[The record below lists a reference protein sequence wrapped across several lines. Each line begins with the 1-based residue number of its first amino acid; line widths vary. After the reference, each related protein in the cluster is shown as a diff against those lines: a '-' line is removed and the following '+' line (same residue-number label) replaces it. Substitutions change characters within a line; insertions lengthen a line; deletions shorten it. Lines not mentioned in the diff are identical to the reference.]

1 MNGNRLYRE
10 PNDWQTGDVITKLK
24 MAKIESA
31 IVAIAQ
37 EIITAAGTGSN
48 NQEITLNERLDLM
61 RENFTNDIQN
71 ITIDPDDLA
80 LEQDEDGLVYITFR
94 GERSS
99 VGIPL
104 AGGSGG
110 GGGSTSNA
118 VMSMVNTSG
127 WMSKTLPQDDNGTCE
142 VSFNWSSL
150 ENGISTGAGTLTI
163 VVNDVIKS
171 IQNVDQGE
179 RTVELYPYLV
189 VGTNNVILRLT
200 DIYGTLKIIRFNITV
215 AQMRISSSFN
225 TSVPFE
231 DDFTFTYIPV
241 GSSSKTVHFV
251 VDGTEIASA
260 KTTANDMQQQQLIPA
275 QSHGSHTLE
284 VWFSSMLNGSSVDS
298 NHLYYEFIS
307 LEEGNNNP
315 IIASSFNT
323 TSVKQYASVII
334 PYRVYVPNATEAEV
348 QIYVDG
354 VLNTT
359 TTVDRTEQNFTF
371 RATKAGSTTIEI
383 RSGIATPK
391 SFTLSVSASD
401 IRVEAVTEGLELYLN
416 AEGRSNGEENRD
428 KWTYG
433 STTATLTGFNW
444 RVNGW
449 LTDSDGIPVL
459 RVSDD
464 ARVTIPFKLFGVP
477 MYNTGK
483 TVEIEFATRE
493 VSDYSAEVIKCW
505 HEYTTTAEVDDEENP
520 GQKKT
525 VQIINSDGLKI
536 TPQQVVFKS
545 YTDSIDTVYKDNEHI
560 RLSITIGEQGE
571 LSDSRLMLVYIN
583 GIMSKAE
590 QYTSGA
596 SFAQLDP
603 QNIIIGSNDCGI
615 DIYNIRVYNHDL
627 NRRQVLN
634 NWIADTQIGTLLTD
648 RYTRNDIY
656 DANSG
661 VITTETVPGNLPY
674 FILNAPELP
683 QYKDDK
689 KIITGSYIDPTD
701 SSKSFTF
708 ENCQINVQGT
718 SSAPY
723 FRKNY
728 DMQFKGGFITST
740 GTINNYML
748 RNDSIPFNR
757 FVLKAD
763 VASSESTN
771 NTGLTMFYNDTCPY
785 KTPEMVAN
793 SKVRWGIEGVPI
805 AVFWYDTE
813 NNTTQFM
820 GKYNFNLPKRA
831 PAPYGYGNSD
841 TLESWEVER
850 NNSANVKFQDNDF
863 TTTAV
868 DKDGDT
874 YPAWYD
880 DFEARFPSDEWRD
893 ITKLNAFLTFIK
905 STDRANATNNNLPSS
920 VTYTFDS
927 TRTIA
932 DYSSDSSYT
941 VETETLS
948 GGAVRYNITFTKDT
962 PAYRLSKFRAEFPNY
977 AEIDSFVFYYLFT
990 EMFTMID
997 SRAKNMFFGFNGGPS
1012 TTVLERK
1019 ATAQPYDMDTAIGTN
1034 NSGRLMFGYS
1044 LEDTDTVS
1052 GLIAGDNTN
1061 TDAPV
1066 YNAQDSVLWMNVR
1079 DAFRANISAMYTTLR
1094 TGTEVWSYN
1103 KLETRY
1109 ENHQA
1114 KWPEAMFNED
1124 AWTKYIYPLLY
1135 AVTKDDDGNLIK
1147 TKEYLPMLQGSKTE
1161 QRKWWLYNRF
1171 RYMDSK
1177 FATGDAVKN
1186 QITMRVFHEG
1196 TISITPA
1203 IDMYTAVRW
1212 GAGTTPE
1219 VKRTTANNT
1228 VTYTYI
1234 PGTGVQEMETLIDS
1248 GDMITDL
1255 GDLSGLYPNELK
1267 FSKATKLKN
1276 LTIGSAAT
1284 GYSNPNLK
1292 ELDVQNSSLLETID
1306 CRNCPNLTSTIYLEG
1321 SPRLKEA
1328 YFEGTSITGV
1338 DLVDGGAIEKLHLP
1352 STVNTL
1358 TLLNLDKLTDLVIPS
1373 YAGLTR
1379 LMLSNM
1385 SNNIINPVTVLAA
1398 MPSNAEINIQGL
1410 NLEMTDAAAIESFLA
1425 QLDRMKGVT
1434 RDKNADGAWI
1444 YHPYDTAQASVSGKI
1459 HTASLTGEQVAT
1471 YTAKYPYIVFDADT
1485 VTSELK
1491 YYSYD
1496 GETLLHTDYVAK
1508 NGNGTWN
1515 GSPTRASTA
1524 QYDYTFA
1531 GWSTTKDTTVVD
1543 PNATKNI
1550 TGNRDVYAVYTA
1562 TTRTY
1567 TVTWKNAD
1575 GTTLET
1581 DNNVAYGSTPQY
1593 NGSTPT
1599 YQGQSAIG
1607 WTPAIST
1614 VTGNITY
1621 TASYKPTYTITFK
1634 NDNGTTLQTLTGV
1647 VEGTVP
1653 SYSGSPNPPVSG
1665 NGSEYTFIGWT
1676 PTIVAAT
1683 ANATYTAKYESPN
1696 PWPEVNAAIKNG
1708 SYKTKYSVG
1717 DTIKLVLDNGEY
1729 NGTATIVGID
1739 KDVDADGNAIPLTF
1753 ITTNLL
1759 QTSKAMNSS
1768 NTNANG
1774 YPATTVMKPWVDS
1787 LKSHMPATLQ
1797 MMIKAASKTS
1807 YNYSG
1812 TQYTNNLE
1820 LWIPSVREM
1829 FSATEATSSRES
1841 SGVDYNDVFNGSS
1854 VRVKRRNGSTAGYW
1868 LRSAY
1873 SGGSNG
1879 FCSVYSY
1886 GGFSHYG
1893 ASTSDGVVLGFCV
1906 GAIRDPIDYND
1917 SWDDVNTYIANGTY
1931 KSRYI
1936 PGDTVPITIGSE
1948 YTGKAQVVAID
1959 TDVDENGNTIPIT
1972 WITVDQLATTY
1983 NMNSNNT
1990 NSGGYPASAMKTYV
2004 DGLLTSMPA
2013 KVQSMIV
2020 PAVKTSYAYGSSTN
2034 YSGTYSLWIPSVREM
2049 FSEIEATNSRESNG
2063 PSYTDVFSSNSARV
2077 KKRNG
2082 SASYYWLRSASSS
2095 ISYYFCGV
2103 NSSGSFNN
2111 SSASGSIGVVLG
2123 WCTKA
2128 TT

>member
-10 PNDWQTGDVITKLK
+10 PNDWQTGDVITKVK
-24 MAKIESA
+24 MSKIETA

-37 EIITAAGTGSN
+37 EIITAAGTGNDS
-48 NQEITLNERLDLM
+48 QEITLNERLDLM

-80 LEQDEDGLVYITFR
+80 LEQDADGLVYVTFR
-94 GERSS
+94 GARSS

-110 GGGSTSNA
+110 GGGGSISNA
-118 VMSMVNTSG
+118 VMSMTNTTG
-127 WMSKTLPQDDNGTCE
+127 WMSKTLPQNDNGTCE
-142 VSFNWSSL
+142 VSFTWSSL
-150 ENGISTGAGTLTI
+150 EDGISTGAGALNI
-163 VVNDVIKS
+163 VVNDVVKS
-171 IQNVDQGE
+171 IQNVEQGN
-179 RTVELYPYLV
+179 RTIDLYPYLSL
-189 VGTNNVILRLT
+189 GTNNVVLRLN
-200 DIYGTLKIIRFNITV
+200 DVYGTLKILRFTITI
-215 AQMRISSSFN
+215 AQMKISSSFN

-251 VDGTEIASA
+251 IDGVEVATA

-275 QSHGSHTLE
+275 QSHGAHTLE
-284 VWFSSMLNGSSVDS
+284 VWFSSMLNGASVDS
-298 NHLYYEFIS
+298 NHLFYEFIS
-307 LEEGNNNP
+307 LEAGNNNP
-315 IIASSFNT
+315 IIASSFNVT
-323 TSVKQYASVII
+323 TVKQYASVVI
-334 PYRVYVPNATEAEV
+334 PYRVYAPNSTTAEV
-348 QIYVDG
+348 EIYING
-354 VLNTT
+354 TLNTT
-359 TTVDRTEQNFTF
+359 TTADRTEQNFTF
-371 RATKAGSTTIEI
+371 RASEAGTTTIEI

-391 SFTLSVSASD
+391 SFTLTVTASD
-401 IRVEAVTEGLELYLN
+401 ITIEAVTDGLELYLN
-416 AEGRSNGEENRD
+416 AEGRSNGEANRD
-428 KWTYG
+428 KWVYNNI
-433 STTATLTGFNW
+433 TATLTGFNW

-449 LTDSDGIPVL
+449 VTDSDGIPVL

-464 ARVTIPFKLFGVP
+464 ARVTIPFKLFSSP
-477 MYNTGK
+477 MYTTGK

-493 VSDYSAEVIKCW
+493 VSDYSAEVVKCW
-505 HEYTTTAEVDDEENP
+505 HQYTTTVEVDDEENP
-520 GQKKT
+520 GQTKQ
-525 VQIINSDGLKI
+525 VEIINSDGLKI
-536 TPQQVVFKS
+536 TPQQVIFKS

-596 SFAQLDP
+596 SFAQLVPSD
-603 QNIIIGSNDCGI
+603 IIIGSNDCGI

-627 NRRQVLN
+627 NRRQILN
-634 NWIADTQIGTLLTD
+634 NWIADTQLGTLLTD

-656 DANSG
+656 DPNSG
-661 VITTETVPGNLPY
+661 VITTETIPNDLPY
-674 FILNAPELP
+674 FILNAAELP
-683 QYKDDK
+683 QYKGDK
-689 KIITGSYIDPTD
+689 KVIIGSYIDPTD

-728 DMQFKGGFITST
+728 DMKFNGGFVTST
-740 GTINNYML
+740 GTIDNYAL
-748 RNDSIPFNR
+748 RTGSIPFNR
-757 FVLKAD
+757 FVIKAD

-771 NTGLTMFYNDTCPY
+771 NTGLVMFYNDTCPY
-785 KTPEMVAN
+785 KTPEMRTN

-805 AVFWYDTE
+805 AVFWYDNV

-831 PAPYGYGNSD
+831 PAPYGYNADD

-868 DKDGDT
+868 NKDGDT

-880 DFEARFPSDEWRD
+880 DFEARFPSDSWRD

-905 STDRANATNNNLPSS
+905 STDRANATNNNLPAN

-932 DYSSDSSYT
+932 DYSSDMSYT
-941 VETETLS
+941 VETETLA

-962 PAYRLSKFRAEFPNY
+962 PAYRLSKFRAEFPDY

-997 SRAKNMFFGFNGGPS
+997 SRAKNMFFGFNGDTS
-1012 TTVLERK
+1012 STVLERK

-1034 NSGRLMFGYS
+1034 NSGRLMFTYS

-1052 GLIAGDNTN
+1052 GLIAGENTN

-1079 DAFRANISAMYTTLR
+1079 DAFRSNISAMYASLR
-1094 TGTEVWSYN
+1094 TGAEVWSYN

-1147 TKEYLPMLQGSKTE
+1147 TKEYLPMLQGSKAE

-1177 FATGDAVKN
+1177 FATGDAIKN

-1196 TISITPA
+1196 TLSITPA

-1212 GAGTTPE
+1212 GAGTTA
-1219 VKRTTANNT
+1219 VTQRTYANETAT
-1228 VTYTYI
+1228 FTYV

-1276 LTIGSAAT
+1276 LKIGSSAA

-1292 ELDVQNSSLLETID
+1292 ELDVQNSALLETID
-1306 CRNCPNLTSTIYLEG
+1306 CRNCPNLTSNIYLEG

-1338 DLVDGGAIEKLHLP
+1338 DLVDGGAIETLHLP
-1352 STVNTL
+1352 NTVNNL

-1373 YAGLTR
+1373 YAGITD
-1379 LMLSNM
+1379 LMLSNI
-1385 SNNIINPVTVLAA
+1385 SNSIINPVTVLAA
-1398 MPSNAEINIQGL
+1398 MPTGARVNIQGL
-1410 NLEMTDAAAIESFLA
+1410 NLEMNNAAAIESFLT
-1425 QLDRMKGVT
+1425 QLDRMKGRS
-1434 RDKNADGAWI
+1434 RDKSASGAWI
-1444 YHPYDTAQASVSGKI
+1444 YHEYDTAQNTISGRI
-1459 HTASLTGEQVAT
+1459 HTASLTGAQVAD
-1471 YTAKYPYIVFDADT
+1471 YTARYPYIEFDADT

-1496 GETLLHTDYVAK
+1496 GETLLHTEYVAK

-1515 GSPTRASTA
+1515 GAPTRETTA
-1524 QYDYTFA
+1524 QYTYTFT
-1531 GWSTTKDTTVVD
+1531 GWSTTMNTNIVD
-1543 PNATKNI
+1543 PNSTKNI
-1550 TGNRDVYAVYTA
+1550 TGNRNVYAVYTA

-1567 TVTWKNAD
+1567 TVTWKNTN

-1581 DNNVAYGSTPQY
+1581 DTGVPYGTTPTY

-1599 YQGQSAIG
+1599 YNGQSYTG
-1607 WTPAIST
+1607 WEPSVTT
-1614 VTGNITY
+1614 VTG
-1621 TASYKPTYTITFK
+1621 
-1634 NDNGTTLQTLTGV
+1634 
-1647 VEGTVP
+1647 
-1653 SYSGSPNPPVSG
+1653 
-1665 NGSEYTFIGWT
+1665 
-1676 PTIVAAT
+1676 
-1683 ANATYTAKYESPN
+1683 NATYTATYLPMYTVYWENSNGTVLETDNYVIQGHTTSYNGATPVHPTDSESFRFNGWNPDASTTPVTSDMHCRAMYVDLRSPIVKYLNRTMTEYESN
-1696 PWPEVNAAIKNG
+1696 TATTVGTYSFYNFTTLTSVETSATSIESNAFQGCTNITSVDLTSTNAVTIAANAFSGCTKMTELFVRSNTISTLSATSALPSAFSGTNSGVIYVKDSLVDSYKSASNWSTFAAHIVGISEYPKVLDFSTVSDTWAQIIAASADG
-1708 SYKTKYSVG
+1708 SYDSKYNVG
-1717 DTIKLVLDNGEY
+1717 DTKLLVDSDGNKIYMELVAKNTDQLSDDS
-1729 NGTATIVGID
+1729 GTAHMTWMT
-1739 KDVDADGNAIPLTF
+1739 KDIPF
-1753 ITTNLL
+1753 KR
-1759 QTSKAMNSS
+1759 QMNSGS
-1768 NTNANG
+1768 TNANG
-1774 YPATTVMKPWVDS
+1774 WTATAMRTYLVDTY
-1787 LKSHMPATLQ
+1787 MPKL
-1797 MMIKAASKTS
+1797 
-1807 YNYSG
+1807 
-1812 TQYTNNLE
+1812 
-1820 LWIPSVREM
+1820 
-1829 FSATEATSSRES
+1829 
-1841 SGVDYNDVFNGSS
+1841 
-1854 VRVKRRNGSTAGYW
+1854 
-1868 LRSAY
+1868 
-1873 SGGSNG
+1873 
-1879 FCSVYSY
+1879 
-1886 GGFSHYG
+1886 
-1893 ASTSDGVVLGFCV
+1893 
-1906 GAIRDPIDYND
+1906 
-1917 SWDDVNTYIANGTY
+1917 
-1931 KSRYI
+1931 
-1936 PGDTVPITIGSE
+1936 
-1948 YTGKAQVVAID
+1948 
-1959 TDVDENGNTIPIT
+1959 TDV
-1972 WITVDQLATTY
+1972 
-1983 NMNSNNT
+1983 
-1990 NSGGYPASAMKTYV
+1990 ASAMKEVKKTWYNYTTK
-2004 DGLLTSMPA
+2004 DTQTSND
-2013 KVQSMIV
+2013 KI
-2020 PAVKTSYAYGSSTN
+2020 
-2034 YSGTYSLWIPSVREM
+2034 WIPSTYEM
-2049 FSEIEATNSRESNG
+2049 FTESGSTSVVEDSGVKYTKFNSNNNRI
-2063 PSYTDVFSSNSARV
+2063 
-2077 KKRNG
+2077 KKYNG
-2082 SASYYWLRSASSS
+2082 SNDYYWLRSAGTSGSGYFYS
-2095 ISYYFCGV
+2095 VSGDGYRSYCYAGVSCGV
-2103 NSSGSFNN
+2103 AFGFC
-2111 SSASGSIGVVLG
+2111 I
-2123 WCTKA
+2123 
-2128 TT
+2128 